1 MVTIRRERK
10 GESGITV
17 SVSPDNVVMKKDSSN
32 RQRYS
37 FDVRVYNGTE
47 ALPYYTG
54 EKGEGDNFVCGYLNG
69 SMDALVKD
77 TLAWTFR
84 QGEDNKSF
92 TYILALQA
100 GKEASLDISFDVTVT
115 IDGKKTVLTQKV
127 HATTVEDGAQGIQG
141 IPGCMVR
148 KSEWQTGVMYRND
161 EALTSGTRYID
172 VVTVTDSL
180 GNASYYQCRTTHI
193 STTQNKPS
201 GNATSEVWV
210 PVSNYEFPIRTPL
223 VIADTAVM
231 KFGQANRLIVMDTE
245 GKTVQGCLQGV
256 DSKDKYVMWFGG
268 ETAEKANFRVSYD
281 GNVKGNN
288 CKFYNGYFEGTIYGV
303 SGSFQKLY
311 GSYTSSDGKIYENK
325 NAYMYFDPTST
336 LIGINGDFRVDG
348 GVSIYGGD
356 ILHNGTDKDGHNVS
370 FKANQLY
377 VRGSFGAR
385 SRTVG
390 VVSQNT
396 LSVYVEEGSRL
407 VGTTTLTPVSQG
419 YSVYFNVPCFTRGED
434 GFDEVAVPIDTFIML
449 EPSMGDCRYAFKMI
463 DTQKISVI
471 YAPDSPSKKIYIM
484 VTGKNWELKGGSCV
498 QLFKVPTKYVKPDQN
513 SPGEGIYAIAY
524 YDNNWS

>member
-1 MVTIRRERK
+1 
-10 GESGITV
+10 
-17 SVSPDNVVMKKDSSN
+17 
-32 RQRYS
+32 
-37 FDVRVYNGTE
+37 
-47 ALPYYTG
+47 
-54 EKGEGDNFVCGYLNG
+54 
-69 SMDALVKD
+69 
-77 TLAWTFR
+77 
-84 QGEDNKSF
+84 
-92 TYILALQA
+92 
-100 GKEASLDISFDVTVT
+100 
-115 IDGKKTVLTQKV
+115 
-127 HATTVEDGAQGIQG
+127 
-141 IPGCMVR
+141 
-148 KSEWQTGVMYRND
+148 
-161 EALTSGTRYID
+161 
-172 VVTVTDSL
+172 
-180 GNASYYQCRTTHI
+180 
-193 STTQNKPS
+193 
-201 GNATSEVWV
+201 
-210 PVSNYEFPIRTPL
+210 
-223 VIADTAVM
+223 
-231 KFGQANRLIVMDTE
+231 
-245 GKTVQGCLQGV
+245 
-256 DSKDKYVMWFGG
+256 
-268 ETAEKANFRVSYD
+268 
-281 GNVKGNN
+281 
-288 CKFYNGYFEGTIYGV
+288 
-303 SGSFQKLY
+303 
-311 GSYTSSDGKIYENK
+311 
-325 NAYMYFDPTST
+325 MYFDPTFT